1 MIWFSI
7 RFSKILILKR
17 FVLLFYSK
25 KKKRVREKERRKSK
39 QKVFVSE
46 TFKLFH
52 KIFVWLLFKCQ
63 SNQLFDKK
71 AKKKNKANFWF
82 CLFCWNVNFVNKVEL
97 VLSLF
102 MVNHFQGYPRSNGY
116 SSLFLF
122 WFKRSK
128 VLKLIFVEMRQKFE
142 IKL

>member
-1 MIWFSI
+1 MFCFFIPKRKRELERKKEES
-7 RFSKILILKR
+7 RSKR
-17 FVLLFYSK
+17 FLFPK
-25 KKKRVREKERRKSK
+25 
-39 QKVFVSE
+39 
-46 TFKLFH
+46 H
-52 KIFVWLLFKCQ
+52 
-63 SNQLFDKK
+63 SNCFTKFLFDYSSSVKVINYLIKK
-71 AKKKNKANFWF
+71 QKKKNKANFWF